1 MYADRMVKEVLAAAL
16 PGKTVRTEWSA
27 DYANNLPFIA
37 VSGTASGDIPD
48 FRAGGRASQS
58 VDLDVFSG
66 VDKADA
72 SAIAWQALTAIDA
85 AWRNQT
91 ATTAGHIAGR
101 TVTIMPF
108 VVPTQGLPAS
118 VTRISCTV
126 IIRMRP

>member
-27 DYANNLPFIA
+27 DYADHLPFIA
-37 VSGTASGDIPD
+37 ISGSGSGEIPD

-58 VDLDVFSG
+58 VDLDVFSA

-72 SAIAWQALTAIDA
+72 SAIAWQALSAIDL
-85 AWRNQT
+85 AWRNQS

-118 VTRISCTV
+118 VTRVTCTV
-126 IIRMRP
+126 IINMRP